1 MKKAGLRF
9 DARRRR
15 RGSTLLLCCVGV
27 AALYGPRARGEA
39 KPRSWIFQPRTRAVA
54 AVAQILVLPPTCL
67 DLSRRNIALCS

>member
-54 AVAQILVLPPTCL
+54 QILVLPPTFL
-67 DLSRRNIALCS
+67 DLSRRNIALCN